1 MGQFLTRFQ
10 NYREQ
15 QICSRLSDFTT
26 AFGRVKER
34 LSEFR
39 EQARQRERL
48 VAPRFNVFHI
58 LRVSRKEDDLHTP
71 ILADLLNPC
80 GRHGQGIL
88 FLRGFFEVA
97 AARGLQGPPAGF
109 EDQVWVVETERYIGN
124 GFLDIA
130 VSCQQSGYLMVV
142 ENKIDAGEQPR
153 QLGRYKEWMR
163 SQSKHLPIQELVFLT
178 PTGREAITGRE
189 CNYLQLSYSEDVRAW
204 LNATLPNVK
213 ASKVAETVRQYLE
226 IIETL

>member
-1 MGQFLTRFQ
+1 
-10 NYREQ
+10 
-15 QICSRLSDFTT
+15 
-26 AFGRVKER
+26 
-34 LSEFR
+34 
-39 EQARQRERL
+39 
-48 VAPRFNVFHI
+48 
-58 LRVSRKEDDLHTP
+58 
-71 ILADLLNPC
+71 
-80 GRHGQGIL
+80 
-88 FLRGFFEVA
+88 
-97 AARGLQGPPAGF
+97 
-109 EDQVWVVETERYIGN
+109 
-124 GFLDIA
+124 
-130 VSCQQSGYLMVV
+130 MVV

-163 SQSKHLPIQELVFLT
+163 SQSKHHPIQELVFLT